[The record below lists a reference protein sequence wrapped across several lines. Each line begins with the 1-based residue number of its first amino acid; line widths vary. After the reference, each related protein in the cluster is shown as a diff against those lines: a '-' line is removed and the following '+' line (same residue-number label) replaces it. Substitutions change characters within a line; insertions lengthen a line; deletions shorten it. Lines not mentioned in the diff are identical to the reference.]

1 MNTPPAAVGMRPSF
15 VMSKWT
21 RSPGWECS
29 CRFWFD
35 RDARMRSP
43 VMRSDHARFA
53 IRWRVRMRLMVGAGT
68 PVAAKRRGAEAEPG
82 PGLENGLLSCRAG
95 RGLTRTARSI
105 DQPCLALVPGL
116 PDPSVGA
123 LRRDAELAG
132 DVRRG
137 SAIPDALDEQRHPVE
152 RQTGDN
158 EGPRDLL
165 VNGRT

>member
-1 MNTPPAAVGMRPSF
+1 
-15 VMSKWT
+15 
-21 RSPGWECS
+21 
-29 CRFWFD
+29 
-35 RDARMRSP
+35 
-43 VMRSDHARFA
+43 
-53 IRWRVRMRLMVGAGT
+53 
-68 PVAAKRRGAEAEPG
+68 
-82 PGLENGLLSCRAG
+82 
-95 RGLTRTARSI
+95 
-105 DQPCLALVPGL
+105 
-116 PDPSVGA
+116 VGA